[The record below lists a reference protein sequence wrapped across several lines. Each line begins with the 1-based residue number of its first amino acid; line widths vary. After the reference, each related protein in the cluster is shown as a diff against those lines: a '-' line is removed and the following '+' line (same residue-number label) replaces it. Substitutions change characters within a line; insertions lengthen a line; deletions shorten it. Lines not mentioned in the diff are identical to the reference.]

1 MRDDDAA
8 HRSPG
13 QAAVDDVQYAD
24 AEPVLLTR
32 PADPSRRAAWAVG
45 IAVIV
50 AVLPLWLLP
59 GVAAYFDWPLHLF
72 WIQEFSRAVG
82 EGTGYPRWI
91 AAANGGYGAPTFVFY
106 GPLAYWLAAAATAC
120 GASALTALKGV
131 YTTAVAIGAFAAWR
145 WYRAFGDTAAAA
157 IAAAAALSPP
167 LLMLVYRYNLP
178 AAALAAAFS
187 PLVLLGAW
195 NARRSAGV
203 AAIGVPFACVLLA
216 HLPSALMLGVALA
229 LLALPDLAS
238 AEGRRR
244 IVTIAAGLGLGF
256 ALATFYWLPALWE
269 LRYVH
274 AEALVGGALDWRRN
288 LLFDPSIDSRQRARG
303 DGLYL
308 EAAALALAVALAAA
322 WAFVERSTSATSSDR
337 IAVRRL
343 GVTAFVLLVLATPL
357 GTAFYR
363 YVPGAAPL
371 QFGWRWLPLFALVA
385 CAAIAVAMRHASLA
399 ASLTAIA
406 LAALPPLAFALSLP
420 LVSGGGTVLPPVPR
434 TTPAQV
440 AWALETSRIDPPE
453 HVPRSAPLGLMRN
466 SGPAWNTIRGEA
478 TAKLLEEHD
487 ERRVWDVRAADEAT
501 VQVKTLCFPG
511 WMIEVDGAEVATS
524 CDRIGA
530 LLFRLPAGDHRV
542 VQVFRSTADRRVATW
557 VSLCALLTLIAVDVR
572 HLHLRRKK

>member
-1 MRDDDAA
+1 M
-8 HRSPG
+8 
-13 QAAVDDVQYAD
+13 
-24 AEPVLLTR
+24 LTR
-32 PADPSRRAAWAVG
+32 PADTPPCAAWAIG

-50 AVLPLWLLP
+50 AVLPLWLVP

-82 EGTGYPRWI
+82 QGTAYPRWI

-120 GASALTALKGV
+120 GASALTALKLV
-131 YTTAVAIGAFAAWR
+131 YTTAVAVGAFAAWR
-145 WYRAFGDTAAAA
+145 WYRVFGGTAAAMPAAAA
-157 IAAAAALSPP
+157 ILSPP
-167 LLMLVYRYNLP
+167 LLMLIYRYNLP
-178 AAALAAAFS
+178 AAALATALS

-195 NARRSAGV
+195 SARRGAGV

-256 ALATFYWLPALWE
+256 ALAAFYWLPALWE

-274 AEALVGGALDWRRN
+274 AEALLGGALDWRRN
-288 LLFDPSIDSRQRARG
+288 LLFDPSIDSLHRARG

-308 EAAALALAVALAAA
+308 EATALTLAAALAAA
-322 WAFVERSTSATSSDR
+322 WVFVERSASATSSDR
-337 IAVRRL
+337 AAIRRL
-343 GVTAFVLLVLATPL
+343 GVAAFVLLALATPL

-363 YVPGAAPL
+363 YVPGAAQL

-385 CAAIAVAMRHASLA
+385 GA
-399 ASLTAIA
+399 AIA
-406 LAALPPLAFALSLP
+406 LAVRHAGPASRLAAVALASLPPAAFALSLP
-420 LVSGGGTVLPPVPR
+420 LVCGGGIVLPPVAR
-434 TTPAQV
+434 TTPAQI
-440 AWALETSRIDPPE
+440 AWALEAPRLDPPE
-453 HVPRSAPLGLMRN
+453 HVPRAAPLGLMRN
-466 SGPAWNTIRGEA
+466 SGPAWTTLRGEA
-478 TAKLLEEHD
+478 TVTLLEDRD

-501 VQVKTLCFPG
+501 VRVKTLCFPG
-511 WMIEVDGAEVATS
+511 WAIEVDGAEVATS

-530 LLFRLPAGDHRV
+530 LLFQLPAGDHRG
-542 VQVFRSTADRRVATW
+542 VQAFRSTVDRLVATW
-557 VSLCALLTLIAVDVR
+557 ISLCALLALVVLVVMEARCPRLR
-572 HLHLRRKK
+572 HRE